1 MRSYFSVIINH
12 RVKELFQ
19 WLDASISYSLF
30 FSLKNLFEGKRK
42 EKERKNWRRKWAIL
56 RNWFTWRK
64 IKSFIAFWIH
74 SRNSKRKRKEKK
86 QSESDEG
93 TQLVAEPFC
102 FVKPI
107 SYYQDRIKRHDETVV
122 KQPRPQG
129 LLSFFQFIGGKP
141 KEEGLL
147 FSAAAIL
154 PHEKT
159 LVMRPGSK
167 CNAKHVSH
175 GPWKVLENW
184 KIVGYPWK
192 VLEFSTEVLEYFWK
206 QLE

>member
-42 EKERKNWRRKWAIL
+42 EKERKNWRRKWAVL
-56 RNWFTWRK
+56 RNWFTWHK

-141 KEEGLL
+141 KEENSSLL
-147 FSAAAIL
+147 SCGHIATRKDPQWRRGQAVSAAL
-154 PHEKT
+154 SYHPFF
-159 LVMRPGSK
+159 R
-167 CNAKHVSH
+167 
-175 GPWKVLENW
+175 
-184 KIVGYPWK
+184 
-192 VLEFSTEVLEYFWK
+192 
-206 QLE
+206 